1 MKSYQRDKDNTTT
14 RQRSRA
20 FPFQDIKR
28 QTNIVYALG
37 VITDFSDKQQFVGR
51 KTLFRYHNRYREC
64 PALKDT
70 ADHTEVHFES
80 GQISKLKLIPSL
92 SPVS

>member
-1 MKSYQRDKDNTTT
+1 MKSYQCDKDNTTT

-20 FPFQDIKR
+20 LAFRHIKR

-37 VITDFSDKQQFVGR
+37 VITDLSDKQQFVGR
-51 KTLFRYHNRYREC
+51 KTLFRCHNRYREC

-70 ADHTEVHFES
+70 ADHTKIHFES
-80 GQISKLKLIPSL
+80 GQISKLKPIPSL